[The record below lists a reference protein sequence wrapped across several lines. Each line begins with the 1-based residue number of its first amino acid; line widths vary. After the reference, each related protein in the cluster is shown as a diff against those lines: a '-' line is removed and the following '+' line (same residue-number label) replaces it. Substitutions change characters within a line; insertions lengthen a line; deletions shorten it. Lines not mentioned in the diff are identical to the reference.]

1 MRTLIING
9 GNISNDFA
17 SVYIKNNRFDKI
29 IAVDGG
35 LSFANSMNIIPDYI
49 VGDFDTVPKFILDQ
63 YEGKSE
69 IIRFNPEKDNTDSDL
84 AIRLAC
90 DIGSSEI
97 VIIGATGRRI
107 DHTIANIELLTIPL
121 KAGIQAYIIDEYNKL
136 YLIDGIHCIERQDM
150 YGKYISL
157 IPLTEYVKGLTLT
170 GFKYSLK
177 DYTYKYGSSLGVSN
191 ELKDEHGYIQL
202 SEGILIVMETKD

>member
-35 LSFANSMNIIPDYI
+35 LSFANSMDIIPDYI

-84 AIRLAC
+84 
-90 DIGSSEI
+90 
-97 VIIGATGRRI
+97 
-107 DHTIANIELLTIPL
+107 TIANIELLTIPL

-170 GFKYSLK
+170 GFKYLLK

>member
-9 GNISNDFA
+9 GNISDDFA
-17 SVYIKNNRFDKI
+17 SLYIKNNKFDKI

-35 LSFANSMNIIPDYI
+35 LSFANRMELIPDYI
-49 VGDFDTVPKFILDQ
+49 VGDFDTVPEFVLEQ
-63 YEGKSE
+63 YNGKSE

-90 DIGSSEI
+90 DIASSEI

-136 YLIDGIHCIERQDM
+136 YLIDGICCIEKKNM
-150 YGKYISL
+150 YGKYVSL
-157 IPLTEYVKGLTLT
+157 IPLTESVKGLTLR
-170 GFKYSLK
+170 GFKYPLNN
-177 DYTYKYGSSLGVSN
+177 YTYNFGSSLGVSN
-191 ELKDEHGYIQL
+191 ELTDSNGYIEL
-202 SEGILIVMETKD
+202 SDGILIVMETKD